1 MSPSVHVHNKNKDAL
16 ILVKG
21 RTREL
26 DHTTLTAAAAEY
38 SCNFSRS

>member
-16 ILVKG
+16 IVVKG

-26 DHTTLTAAAAEY
+26 DHTTLTAAAEY